1 MSIGTYLP
9 PQVVTISVPVLEGS
23 KLRED
28 VEIPDGLQILE
39 DGPIPAH
46 HHCFRILDPEKGDE
60 RLTWDNRSL
69 PSIADAKKAFV
80 NLIKA
85 GLKPFKV
92 GLDGVTTSDAMSEFD
107 PLAEEVIFLPMAP
120 VAGG

>member
-1 MSIGTYLP
+1 MSIGIGVYLP
-9 PQVVTISVPVLEGS
+9 PQTISVPVLEGS

-46 HHCFRILDPEKGDE
+46 HHCFSIIDPDKGDE

-69 PSIADAKKAFV
+69 LQIADAKKAFV
-80 NLIKA
+80 SLIKA

-92 GLDGVTTSDAMSEFD
+92 GLGGAATSDAMSEFD

-120 VAGG
+120 VKGG

>member
-1 MSIGTYLP
+1 MSIGICLP
-9 PQVVTISVPVLEGS
+9 PVTIISVPVLEGC

-28 VEIPDGLQILE
+28 VEIPSGLQILE

-46 HHCFRILDPEKGDE
+46 HHCFSIIDPDKGDE

-80 NLIKA
+80 NLVLA

-92 GLDGVTTSDAMSEFD
+92 GLNGIATSDAMSEFD

-120 VAGG
+120 VGGG